1 MPKRGRNNFD
11 EYIAQCVGENLQIS
25 KKAKPPGNSSFMT
38 TLAYDALYRDNVRL
52 KSELKSQDER
62 IFNLENQLRE
72 VKRAYDELNG
82 RHTFV
87 CREIAPAGLVPTHQ
101 MMYENGFPHVG
112 TE

>member
-1 MPKRGRNNFD
+1 MPKRGRDNFD
-11 EYIAQCVGENLQIS
+11 EYIAQCVGENLQIN
-25 KKAKPPGNSSFMT
+25 KKPKPPGNSSFMT

-82 RHTFV
+82 RHTFL
-87 CREIAPAGLVPTHQ
+87 CREMVPVGLAPTHE
-101 MMYENGFPHVG
+101 MMYDNGLTNVG

>member
-1 MPKRGRNNFD
+1 MTKRGRNDFD
-11 EYIAQCVGENLQIS
+11 EYIAQCVGENLQIT

-38 TLAYDALYRDNVRL
+38 SLAYDALYRDNVRL

-87 CREIAPAGLVPTHQ
+87 CRELTPVGLAPTHE
-101 MMYENGFPHVG
+101 MMYVNGLPRVG
-112 TE
+112 T